1 MSFIGQLARF
11 APAKIVYVSCGP
23 DTQARDAAELQ
34 KFGYRLE
41 KLQPFDLFPP
51 DEAYRERR
59 NIFKTIKIDLY
70 TRTRYTFLYERYPI
84 FIVCGIYCGIF
95 NSGRFIR

>member
-41 KLQPFDLFPP
+41 KLQPFDLFPQ
-51 DEAYRERR
+51 
-59 NIFKTIKIDLY
+59 
-70 TRTRYTFLYERYPI
+70 TRHIESVATFLRQ
-84 FIVCGIYCGIF
+84 
-95 NSGRFIR
+95 

>member
-34 KFGYRLE
+34 KLGYRLE
-41 KLQPFDLFPP
+41 KLQPFDLFPQ
-51 DEAYRERR
+51 
-59 NIFKTIKIDLY
+59 
-70 TRTRYTFLYERYPI
+70 TRHIESVATFLRQ
-84 FIVCGIYCGIF
+84 
-95 NSGRFIR
+95 